1 MQLEPAA
8 WRALHVDFHDFGHP
22 VILGMAGPHLGRH
35 VHEARHHVGRVE
47 GRLDR
52 SVRKQR
58 HTSLHHSHGN
68 LELELG
74 LLGSCG
80 THMGKLSV
88 MEVCAGLCA
97 VGGVHGCESGVW
109 A

>member
-35 VHEARHHVGRVE
+35 VHE
-47 GRLDR
+47 
-52 SVRKQR
+52 
-58 HTSLHHSHGN
+58 
-68 LELELG
+68 
-74 LLGSCG
+74 
-80 THMGKLSV
+80 GKLSV

-97 VGGVHGCESGVW
+97 VGGVWV
-109 A
+109 

>member
-1 MQLEPAA
+1 
-8 WRALHVDFHDFGHP
+8 
-22 VILGMAGPHLGRH
+22 MAGPHLGRH

-52 SVRKQR
+52 SVREQR
-58 HTSLHHSHGN
+58 RASLHHSHRN

-97 VGGVHGCESGVW
+97 VDGVW
-109 A
+109 V